1 MPSGLSYLYRG
12 AASYARMAGGIRSYV
27 RTPAAKDPDALVKW
41 QLDHREDVFL
51 DMIRRVVFEDSANPY
66 LEMFRMAG
74 CTYGDLAGVV
84 KSKGLEAALAQI
96 HGEGVYLGNDE
107 LKGTTP
113 IVRGGREIKAS
124 SRSFRN
130 PLANATIRGVSSGSR
145 GKPFESYFS
154 PPFYVHAEAL
164 NAIVNR
170 EFALQDH
177 AHIILRST
185 LPSLVGLMDC
195 LAGVRQGDR
204 MERWY
209 AFGAGGHYST
219 VTSLMVLAA
228 RFSGCWIPFPE
239 YLRDNDF
246 SAAAERVSRLC
257 AAGIPCV
264 VRGPASP
271 SVRLAAAAIDRG
283 LDIRGT
289 LFLMSGEALTDAKR
303 AVVESAG
310 GRIFARYGMS
320 EFRVIGHGCR
330 QMTEGNCVHPYTDSL
345 AVISHRRQAPLS
357 DVDVHSLLFT
367 TLLSSAPNFLIN
379 FEPNDHGIVE
389 PASCD
394 CEFSRIGFRW
404 RIRDIFSFSK
414 LSGQGMTLIGT
425 ELVRLLEEVLPAR
438 IGGRPG
444 DYQLIE
450 REGTAQTSIELRVSP
465 RVTGWS
471 PDGIRE
477 CFLDEIRRI
486 YGGLLAS
493 RVWRHAEAVRVVM
506 AEPIVTA
513 TGKIHPL
520 QLLGIEKA
528 PAKRT

>member
-1 MPSGLSYLYRG
+1 
-12 AASYARMAGGIRSYV
+12 MAGGIRSYV
-27 RTPAAKDPDALVKW
+27 RTPPSKDPDALIRW
-41 QLDHREDVFL
+41 QLDNREAIFL
-51 DMIRRVVFEDSANPY
+51 DMVRRVVFEDSSHPY

-74 CTYGDLAGVV
+74 CTHADLAELV
-84 KSKGLEAALAQI
+84 KTKGLESSLAQI
-96 HGEGVYLGNDE
+96 HREGVYLHNDE
-107 LKGTTP
+107 LKGMTP
-113 IVRGGREIKAS
+113 IVRGGREINAS

-130 PLANATIRGVSSGSR
+130 PIANATIRGVSSGGR
-145 GKPFESYFS
+145 GQPFESYFS
-154 PPFYVHAEAL
+154 PQFYIHADAL
-164 NAIVNR
+164 HSIVSR

-185 LPSLVGLMDC
+185 LPSTVGLMDC
-195 LAGVRQGDR
+195 AAGVRAGQR
-204 MERWY
+204 MDRWY
-209 AFGAGGHYST
+209 AFGVGGHYST
-219 VTSLMVLAA
+219 VTSAMVLAA
-228 RFSGCWIPFPE
+228 RFSGCRIPFPT
-239 YLRDNDF
+239 YLPDNDF
-246 SAAAERVSRLC
+246 SAAAERVSRLS

-303 AVVESAG
+303 SVVESAG

-345 AVISHRRQAPLS
+345 AVISYRRRAPMS
-357 DVDVHSLLFT
+357 EVDVHSLLLT
-367 TLLSSAPNFLIN
+367 TLLPSAPNFLIN
-379 FEPNDHGIVE
+379 FEPNDHGILE
-389 PASCD
+389 PSSCD

-425 ELVRLLEEVLPAR
+425 DLVRLLEEVLPAR

-450 REGTAQTSIELRVSP
+450 REGAAQTSIELRVSP
-465 RVTGWS
+465 RVTGSS
-471 PDGIRE
+471 PDRIRD

-493 RVWRHAEAVRVVM
+493 RVWRHAEAVQVVM
-506 AEPIVTA
+506 AEPVATA

-520 QLLGIEKA
+520 HLLNTATERLKS
-528 PAKRT
+528 P